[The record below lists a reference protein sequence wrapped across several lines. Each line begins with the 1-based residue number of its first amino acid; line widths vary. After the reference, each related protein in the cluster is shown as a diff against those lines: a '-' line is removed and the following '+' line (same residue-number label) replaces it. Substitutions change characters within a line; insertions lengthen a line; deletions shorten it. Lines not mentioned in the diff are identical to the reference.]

1 MTGFAPSARRP
12 DRLDLRRPP
21 SLRPARPRLV
31 SDVLPAAVAF
41 VFLGLLS
48 LLAGN
53 ESFYF
58 GPYLFGIQEWVSSP
72 EAPGAVAVMRGV
84 IHAAASV
91 GMPLALVWRARRPLA
106 STATVAALA
115 LLHYFAGIII
125 LPVALAIFA
134 MLYSLTV
141 YAPARVARG
150 GLFLALFGAFL
161 VTLASI
167 PATDVVNQL
176 ALFALFFLLG
186 AALVLL
192 SWGAGLLRRSRL
204 EQREALRERALR
216 LERERDQQAQIAT
229 VAERNRI
236 AREMHDI
243 VAHSLSVVVAQADGG
258 RYAAAAD
265 PEAATR
271 ALETIAETSR
281 AALADMRRILGVLRD
296 ENGETADLIPQPADA
311 DIDALIGQV
320 KTAGLNVSHVTLGA
334 PRALPPGAGVA
345 LYRIV
350 QESLTN
356 ILKHGGPEAAAIV
369 TTEWKTDGLTISID
383 DDGRGAAA
391 KSDGA
396 GHGLVG
402 MRERAAMLGGSL
414 AAGPKP
420 GGGFRVRCHIP
431 LPNSGPGLQ

>member
-1 MTGFAPSARRP
+1 MSATSPAPAPTRP
-12 DRLDLRRPP
+12 RLTPP
-21 SLRPARPRLV
+21 RPRLV
-31 SDVLPAAVAF
+31 ADIGVAALAFIAFGLPSILLAPQPWHVEF
-41 VFLGLLS
+41 FLFGTQSLLS
-48 LLAGN
+48 ADSPGTVATVIRTAINLAAAIGM
-53 ESFYF
+53 
-58 GPYLFGIQEWVSSP
+58 P
-72 EAPGAVAVMRGV
+72 VAV
-84 IHAAASV
+84 I
-91 GMPLALVWRARRPLA
+91 WRASKPVH
-106 STATVAALA
+106 STAVVAALA
-115 LLHYFAGIII
+115 LAHFFTGVL
-125 LPVALAIFA
+125 LMPVDFLIFLS
-134 MLYSLTV
+134 LYSLTI
-141 YAPARVARG
+141 YASSAASRI
-150 GLFLALFGAFL
+150 GLFTALFGGLL
-161 VTLASI
+161 VTISI
-167 PATDVVNQL
+167 APIWGGLESAIVGGVL
-176 ALFALFFLLG
+176 FLL
-186 AALVLL
+186 AAMLVLL

-204 EQREALRERALR
+204 EQRESLRERALR

>member
-1 MTGFAPSARRP
+1 MSATSPAPTAPARP
-12 DRLDLRRPP
+12 NLTPP
-21 SLRPARPRLV
+21 RPRLV
-31 SDVLPAAVAF
+31 ADLGVAALAF
-41 VFLGLLS
+41 IALGLPS
-48 LLAGN
+48 VLLAPQPWHV
-53 ESFYF
+53 EFF
-58 GPYLFGIQEWVSSP
+58 LFGTQNLLSADSP
-72 EAPGAVAVMRGV
+72 GTAATV
-84 IHAAASV
+84 IRTVINLAAAV
-91 GMPLALVWRARRPLA
+91 GMPVAVIWRASKPVH
-106 STATVAALA
+106 STAVVAALA
-115 LLHYFAGIII
+115 LAHFFTGVI
-125 LPVALAIFA
+125 LMPVDFLIFLS
-134 MLYSLTV
+134 LYSLTI
-141 YAPARVARG
+141 YASSAASRI
-150 GLFLALFGAFL
+150 GLFTALFGGFL
-161 VTLASI
+161 VTISI
-167 PATDVVNQL
+167 APIWGGL
-176 ALFALFFLLG
+176 ESALVGSVLFLL
-186 AALVLL
+186 AAMLVLL

-204 EQREALRERALR
+204 EQRESLRERALR

-265 PEAATR
+265 PQAATR

-311 DIDALIGQV
+311 DIDALISQV
-320 KTAGLNVSHVTLGA
+320 KAAGLNVSHVTLGA
-334 PRALPPGAGVA
+334 ARALPPGAGVA

-369 TTEWKTDGLTISID
+369 TTEWKSDGLTVSID

-391 KSDGA
+391 RSDGA

-420 GGGFRVRCHIP
+420 GGGFRVRFHIP